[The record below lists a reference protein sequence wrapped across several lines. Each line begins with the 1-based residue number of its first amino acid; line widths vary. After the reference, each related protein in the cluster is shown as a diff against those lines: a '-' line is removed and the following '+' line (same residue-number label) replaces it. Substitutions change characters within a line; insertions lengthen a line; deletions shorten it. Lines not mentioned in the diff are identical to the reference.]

1 MEGFVTVLHIIVAL
15 SLIALV
21 LLQDNKSG
29 SVGGAFGGGGSSSV
43 FGATGA
49 ASLAQKLTR
58 YVAVVFAIT
67 SILLSIFTGRLNKS
81 VMDTA
86 PIATQSAP
94 AAPAVP
100 ATTAVPAAT
109 TTPAPDAAPQ
119 TTTPAPAPTK

>member
-15 SLIALV
+15 ILISLV

-49 ASLAQKLTR
+49 ATLAQKLTR
-58 YVAVVFAIT
+58 YAAVIFAVT

-81 VMDTA
+81 VIDSMPATS
-86 PIATQSAP
+86 TQSAP
-94 AAPAVP
+94 A
-100 ATTAVPAAT
+100 VPAAPAAPT
-109 TTPAPDAAPQ
+109 APAATPAEA
-119 TTTPAPAPTK
+119 TPAPAK